1 MMKAHISSWARKH
14 APTVIGPDPQ
24 MMRWKAVLAS
34 TGVCALLMPSLARA
48 ALYITIVQGLG
59 GQAAY
64 DKEFTDSRVKIEAA
78 SHSLTDADHIF
89 SFSGDD
95 ATRENLLKHFADI
108 SGRMTNDD
116 RAAIYLIGHGSFDGE
131 TYKFNI
137 PGPDLSDGDLKN
149 VLENFPGQNHF
160 LVNTSSTS
168 GAMLES
174 IVGEGNDASNP
185 DYIIVSA
192 TRNGNERNSTH
203 FGRFFAEALT
213 NEEADLNKNN
223 NVSIEEAFDFASR
236 SVESYFTDAGR
247 LSTEHAQL
255 RGDGAAQFTLS
266 RLNEIQLESADPVL
280 NDLLQQRLALDA
292 EIENLQLRRGQMSN
306 AEYIQQLQA
315 LVLRS
320 AELSERIDAEQQD
333 SGAFVPPTEG
343 LPDNGQGRRPP
354 PSSRESGN

>member
-1 MMKAHISSWARKH
+1 MMKAHTFFRARKH
-14 APTVIGPDPQ
+14 APAINCPVPH
-24 MMRWKAVLAS
+24 MMRWKAALAS
-34 TGVCALLMPSLARA
+34 AGLCITLFPSLARA

-64 DKEFTDSRVKIEAA
+64 DAEYTDSREKIEAA

-89 SFSGDD
+89 SFSGSD
-95 ATRENLLKHFADI
+95 ATRETLLKHFADI
-108 SGRMTNDD
+108 SGRMTGED

-137 PGPDLSDGDLKN
+137 PGPDLSDADLKN

-174 IVGEGNDASNP
+174 IVGEGEAASNP

-213 NEEADLNKNN
+213 SEDADLNKNN
-223 NVSIEEAFDFASR
+223 NVSIEEAFNFASR
-236 SVESYFTDAGR
+236 SVETYFEEAGR
-247 LSTEHAQL
+247 LSTEHAQM
-255 RGDGAAQFTLS
+255 RGDGAAQFSLS
-266 RLNEIQLESADPVL
+266 RLSEIQIESEDPVL
-280 NDLLQQRLALDA
+280 NELLQQRLALDA
-292 EIENLQLRRGQMSN
+292 EIENLQLRRNQMTN

-320 AELSERIDAEQQD
+320 AELSEQIDAEQ
-333 SGAFVPPTEG
+333 
-343 LPDNGQGRRPP
+343 
-354 PSSRESGN
+354 GNSTP